1 MATNS
6 LLLILLSHSI
16 VVNECDVNPCQNG
29 GSCSLIG
36 QNYVCDCVNG
46 FQGSFCQSRP
56 PSSLVGKSKLQLS
69 MLRTRTFF
77 NNNVVMLPE
86 VQYSEYAGS
95 QCL

>member
-29 GSCSLIG
+29 GTCSLIG

-46 FQGSFCQSRP
+46 FQGSFCQSGP

-69 MLRTRTFF
+69 
-77 NNNVVMLPE
+77 NVTNSYIFE
-86 VQYSEYAGS
+86 Q
-95 QCL
+95 QCCYVARGTI